1 MTREDKFIFV
11 GCIIASI
18 AFGMTADMVYQVRKT
33 KHD

>member
-18 AFGMTADMVYQVRKT
+18 AFGMTADIWFIK
-33 KHD
+33 

>member
-18 AFGMTADMVYQVRKT
+18 AFGMTVDIWFIK
-33 KHD
+33 